1 MDEGE
6 GSRVMDALR
15 PVGFGVIG
23 ARSYVATRAVIPAIL
38 ASPRTTLVAVA
49 SRGGPVPDD
58 LRAFDA
64 GTYEA
69 VIDHPAVEVV
79 YVPLPNGLH
88 REWVERVVRAGKH
101 ALCEKPLAPRAPDA
115 KAMLR
120 AAERAGMR
128 LAEAWPTPFQ
138 ARWQRALDLAS
149 SGALGDVR
157 HVRAEFTFPL
167 APGPVANYRWDRRQG
182 GGALLDVGP
191 YCLGTIAALWG
202 DDPMEVSATCRRAAT
217 GVDVTTSIRVTWD
230 DGRTASAL
238 VSFELPERQLLE
250 LVGTA
255 GRLVI
260 DDRAFTGGAGAT
272 GMELARPDGSVE
284 TLLSPDADPYQ
295 RMVSA
300 FAGAVRG
307 LEAWPRP
314 AADVLALY
322 RLLDRVAASAG

>member
-1 MDEGE
+1 
-6 GSRVMDALR
+6 
-15 PVGFGVIG
+15 
-23 ARSYVATRAVIPAIL
+23 VATQAVIPAIL

-49 SRGGPVPDD
+49 SRGGPVPDN

-88 REWVERVVRAGKH
+88 RAWVERVVEAGKH
-101 ALCEKPLAPRAPDA
+101 ALCEKPLAPGAPDVE
-115 KAMLR
+115 AMLG

-138 ARWQRALDLAS
+138 ARWRRALDLAS

-202 DDPMEVSATCRRAAT
+202 D
-217 GVDVTTSIRVTWD
+217 
-230 DGRTASAL
+230 GRTASAL

-272 GMELARPDGSVE
+272 SMELARPDGSVE
-284 TLLSPDADPYQ
+284 TLVSPDVDPYQ

-307 LEAWPRP
+307 LEPWPRP

-322 RLLDRVAASAG
+322 RLLDRVAASTG